1 MEIKNAENYNN
12 SQIFV
17 AIYDFWL
24 ENWKEDPL
32 EKIHHSLCT
41 ELIIYEIC
49 WFRLVT
55 VPAES
60 YSQFSVSVLVP
71 GLNHGTVVHYIKLKN
86 FVVTLYFVLTSGF

>member
-24 ENWKEDPL
+24 ENWKVDPL
-32 EKIHHSLCT
+32 EKIPHSLCT

-55 VPAES
+55 VSAKS
-60 YSQFSVSVLVP
+60 YGQFSVSISVS
-71 GLNHGTVVHYIKLKN
+71 GLNQKGGLGR
-86 FVVTLYFVLTSGF
+86 TLLYRL

>member
-24 ENWKEDPL
+24 ENWKVDPL
-32 EKIHHSLCT
+32 EKVPHSPCT

-49 WFRLVT
+49 WIWLVT
-55 VPAES
+55 VLAES
-60 YSQFSVSVLVP
+60 YGQFSVSVS
-71 GLNHGTVVHYIKLKN
+71 GLNQKG
-86 FVVTLYFVLTSGF
+86 GFGLE